1 MEDGTS
7 YEQKPFCLDN
17 SERNIWN
24 KLKNLN
30 EIRLD
35 YDIFFGVL
43 FDCCGQSFNATG
55 RVSTALCLNL
65 NFRFFQYYNFPRSL
79 VLSRLETPD
88 LIWIQ
93 RLLH

>member
-1 MEDGTS
+1 MKALKLKEISKIKVLLEDGTS
-7 YEQKPFCLDN
+7 YKQKPFCLDN

-65 NFRFFQYYNFPRSL
+65 NFRFF
-79 VLSRLETPD
+79 
-88 LIWIQ
+88 LI
-93 RLLH
+93 L